1 MGALS
6 EAIKEPARRRAIID
20 DGVRV
25 VEAEVSSK
33 RGMSGLAVKAGF
45 KVVKGVKPG
54 IIGEALNMFMDQFA
68 EKVDPHY
75 DRCQE
80 SGGNL
85 RAYFVAHADV
95 IADDL
100 LSIVDGRA
108 NRAKQRTLKK
118 AYFKLRPQGKKHTIE
133 AMPAVAGLV
142 QRHVKK

>member
-6 EAIKEPARRRAIID
+6 EAIKDPAKRRAIID

-25 VEAEVSSK
+25 VEQEVSNK

-54 IIGEALNMFMDQFA
+54 IIGEALNMFLEDFSA
-68 EKVDPHY
+68 KVDPYY
-75 DRCQE
+75 DRCQQ

-85 RAYFVAHADV
+85 RAYFVANSEV

-100 LSIVDGRA
+100 LSIVDSRA
-108 NRAKQRTLKK
+108 ERAKHRTLKK
-118 AYFKLRPQGKKHTIE
+118 AYFRLRPQGKKHTIE

-142 QRHVKK
+142 ERHVK

>member
-6 EAIKEPARRRAIID
+6 EAIKDPAKRRAIID

-25 VEAEVSSK
+25 VEQEVSNK
-33 RGMSGLAVKAGF
+33 RGMSGMAVKAGF

-54 IIGEALNMFMDQFA
+54 IIGEALNMFLEDFTA
-68 EKVDPHY
+68 KVDPYY
-75 DRCQE
+75 DRCQQ

-85 RAYFVAHADV
+85 RAYFVANADA

-108 NRAKQRTLKK
+108 ERAKHRTLKK
-118 AYFKLRPQGKKHTIE
+118 AYFRLRPQGKKHTIE

-142 QRHVKK
+142 GRHVK

>member
-20 DGVRV
+20 DGIRV
-25 VEAEVSSK
+25 VDQEVGRKS
-33 RGMSGLAVKAGF
+33 GMSGLAVKAGF

-54 IIGEALNMFMDQFA
+54 IIGEALNMFLDDFSA
-68 EKVDPHY
+68 KVDPYY
-75 DRCQE
+75 DRCVE

-85 RAYFVAHADV
+85 RAYFVANADA

-100 LSIVDGRA
+100 LGIVDSRA
-108 NRAKQRTLKK
+108 ERAKHRTLRK

-142 QRHVKK
+142 ERHVK

>member
-6 EAIKEPARRRAIID
+6 EAIKDPAKRRAIID
-20 DGVRV
+20 DGVKV
-25 VEAEVSSK
+25 VEQEVSNK
-33 RGMSGLAVKAGF
+33 RGMSGMAVKAGF

-54 IIGEALNMFMDQFA
+54 IIGEALNMFLDQFA
-68 EKVDPHY
+68 AKVDPYY

-80 SGGNL
+80 QGGSL
-85 RAYFVAHADV
+85 RAYFVANSDA

-100 LSIVDGRA
+100 LGIVDA
-108 NRAKQRTLKK
+108 KAERAKHRTLKK

-142 QRHVKK
+142 QRHV

>member
-6 EAIKEPARRRAIID
+6 EVIKDPARRRAIID

-33 RGMSGLAVKAGF
+33 RGMSGMAVKAGF
-45 KVVKGVKPG
+45 RVVKGVKPG
-54 IIGEALNMFMDQFA
+54 IVGEALHMFLDQFA

-80 SGGNL
+80 SGGSL
-85 RAYFVAHADV
+85 RAYFVANSDT

-100 LSIVDGRA
+100 LGIVDERA
-108 NRAKQRTLKK
+108 NRAKHRTLKK
-118 AYFKLRPQGKKHTIE
+118 AYFKLRPQGKKHTVE

-142 QRHVKK
+142 QRHVK